1 METIELSNTEASNW
15 HQMKCHNLNFNH
27 ERKLNNFQ
35 LQFIAATLIIERLM
49 SEFPNWFKEDS
60 FNCFQALLHCFTFFL
75 WHCVLCSQ
83 HLQVRAS
90 WQGGVLKVAT
100 NSSGPVQGRFQ
111 APRVARLDKSFDGVR
126 KQLITGNRGSLSE
139 IGGPGREGRGRR
151 VNDSAHDLYKYE
163 RRADKIYV
171 GRTWYPGR
179 GRGKFKDVWRS
190 WTRNCNR

>member
-83 HLQVRAS
+83 HLQVRAPRQKLAS
-90 WQGGVLKVAT
+90 LKLRLIHQALSRPISSAASCTSRQILWRCAKTIDNWQPWQPQWNRRSEEGGQEKESQRLGA
-100 NSSGPVQGRFQ
+100 RF
-111 APRVARLDKSFDGVR
+111 
-126 KQLITGNRGSLSE
+126 I
-139 IGGPGREGRGRR
+139 
-151 VNDSAHDLYKYE
+151 
-163 RRADKIYV
+163 
-171 GRTWYPGR
+171 
-179 GRGKFKDVWRS
+179 
-190 WTRNCNR
+190 